1 MEDFLAACANGNEDG
16 VKNCIS
22 QGVKTSVCDAN
33 GNNGAHLAV
42 LNGHW
47 GLAWK
52 LIRFYQ
58 VSPYKINDQGD
69 SIYHSIIKASL
80 NHPPTHQSFSEFY
93 QIQQEHWNNAI
104 QKRAQKIQEIAGTTN
119 VNPSQ
124 NMLAAN
130 YDSFKDEMFGNPYF
144 TLPLYILNK
153 YNVSIRTKNSAGL
166 TPEALAREL
175 NAHELAEFFKVHDGE
190 GKRFLRLMA
199 SLNNNLLI
207 EVAIYL

>member
-1 MEDFLAACANGNEDG
+1 MEDFLAACANGNENE
-16 VKNCIS
+16 VKNWIS

-33 GNNGAHLAV
+33 GNNGVHLAV

-52 LIRFYQ
+52 LTRLYQ
-58 VSPYKINDQGD
+58 VSPYKINNQGD
-69 SIYHSIIKASL
+69 SIYHSIIRASIY
-80 NHPPTHQSFSEFY
+80 HPPTHQSYSDFY
-93 QIQQEHWNNAI
+93 QLQQEHWNNI
-104 QKRAQKIQEIAGTTN
+104 LQKRAQKIQEIACATN

-124 NMLAAN
+124 NMLTSSYA
-130 YDSFKDEMFGNPYF
+130 SLKDEMFGNPYF

-153 YNVSIRTKNSAGL
+153 FNVSIRNKNSAGL

-175 NAHELAEFFKVHDGE
+175 NIPELAEFFRVHDGE
-190 GKRFLRLMA
+190 AKRFLRLMA